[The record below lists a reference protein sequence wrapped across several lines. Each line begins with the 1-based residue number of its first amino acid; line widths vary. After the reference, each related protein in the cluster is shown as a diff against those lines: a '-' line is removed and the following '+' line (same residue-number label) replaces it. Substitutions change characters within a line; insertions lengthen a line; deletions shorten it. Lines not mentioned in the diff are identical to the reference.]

1 MKYTRLGELLS
12 GSFNDILRTAGIQIG
27 IDKLNNLRFQCEQL
41 GTHLERLVHNKSIEV
56 AKKLQEATSS
66 GFSAFEQEIDRLDA
80 RIDALE
86 KKSKKTTRRK
96 GYGPK

>member
-1 MKYTRLGELLS
+1 MKYTRVGEMLA

-27 IDKLNNLRFQCEQL
+27 IDKLNALRFQCEQL
-41 GTHLERLVHNKSIEV
+41 GSHLEKMIHNKSIEV

-66 GFSAFEQEIDRLDA
+66 GFDKYGDE
-80 RIDALE
+80 LE
-86 KKSKKTTRRK
+86 KLEARVAKLEEKKTTRRK